1 MFVAID
7 NQDMDVFKVEKWIN
21 INRDAS
27 GGVISPEFAMEI
39 LGKTNYFAH
48 IKKVINNIKKACLDE
63 NGELVADEVLAY
75 KDFIL
80 SCVNRREHEGMALI
94 GLQELADAGDIREE
108 FDKINSKKKVYN
120 NKVFNGVVIRDSLRV
135 ADIKN
140 KLSLGIPVFI
150 DIDKSTNPSY
160 CATFRDM
167 DFSNVVGIM
176 SDIHEFTLNNVTN
189 VTDCFILETTKRLW
203 FLSTTWKEGYDKLD
217 FNGCTSLFIRNCENV
232 PEQIDAP
239 DCNVLNLKGFDLTKL
254 DKIKVSDELED
265 IKIEKCENI
274 PENLDLSFANNVT
287 IMGCDLSD
295 VKTLKFKDGA
305 NVCLDS
311 DFNEVCTVLPPNID
325 FSNCGRVD
333 IGSCNISK
341 VEVVIFKNK
350 DQAVDWAD
358 KVSYYPHIKTIY
370 ADEQGKVNSLSANVG
385 IEM

>member
-7 NQDMDVFKVEKWIN
+7 NSEMNVNEVLTWIN
-21 INRDAS
+21 KTRDAS
-27 GGVISPEFAMEI
+27 VDKKISPEFAMEI
-39 LGKTNYFAH
+39 LSKTNFLGH
-48 IKKVINNIKKACLDE
+48 IKSVIKNIKDKCKTKED
-63 NGELVADEVLAY
+63 VLPY
-75 KDFIL
+75 KEFIL
-80 SCVNRREHEGMALI
+80 SCVDRREMSDMAI
-94 GLQELADAGDIREE
+94 KDLQELADLCDIRDE
-108 FDKINSKKKVYN
+108 FDEINGKKKVYN
-120 NKVFNGVVIRDSLRV
+120 SKVCKGVVIRDSLRV

-176 SDIHEFTLNNVTN
+176 SDVHEFTLNNVTN
-189 VTDCFILETTKRLW
+189 VTDCFILEKTKRLW
-203 FLSTTWKEGYDKLD
+203 FLSTTWKKGYDKLD

-239 DCNVLNLKGFDLTKL
+239 DCNVLNLRGFDLTKL
-254 DKIKVSDELED
+254 DKIKFSDELED
-265 IKIEKCENI
+265 IRIEKCENI

-287 IMGCDLSD
+287 IMGCDLSN

-305 NVCLDS
+305 NVCFDS
-311 DFNEVCTVLPPNID
+311 DFDEVCTVLPKKID

-341 VEVVIFKNK
+341 VEVIIFKNK